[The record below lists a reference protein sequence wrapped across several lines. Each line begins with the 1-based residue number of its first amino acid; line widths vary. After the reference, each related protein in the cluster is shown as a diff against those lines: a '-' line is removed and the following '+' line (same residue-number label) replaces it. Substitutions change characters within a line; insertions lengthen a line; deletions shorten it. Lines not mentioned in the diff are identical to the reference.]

1 MALYLCFI
9 MLKYLFFIFLA
20 FSLYQLVFKI
30 ILPIYRTTRQV
41 KKSFREM
48 QERMHAQTNGQA
60 YSNGQP
66 YHHVNGQTQAQPSN
80 NSKETKP
87 GEYIEFEEIKD

>member
-1 MALYLCFI
+1 MALYLWRT

-48 QERMHAQTNGQA
+48 QERMQAQANGQG
-60 YSNGQP
+60 YNNGQP
-66 YHHVNGQTQAQPSN
+66 YQTVNGHTQTNGTSQ
-80 NSKETKP
+80 KETKS
-87 GEYIEFEEIKD
+87 GEYIDFEELKD